1 MIEVSDLQRDALGE
15 IFNIGVG
22 RAAASLSQIVR
33 DEIELSAPAVQFVA
47 PGEVEHVLIGRGFD
61 RLSMVSQEFAG
72 PFDARAMLVFPEQN
86 ALRIVGQML
95 GGVVPPE
102 QLGEFEQ
109 EAMCEVGN
117 IILNACISALA
128 DLFRTEFVGSLPV
141 YEYAD
146 RQSLNWFGHIG
157 NDVPV
162 ILIVQIDLVIRQQSI
177 QGHLMFLLSVS
188 SLDEL
193 LTSIDH
199 YLQTLGLV

>member
-1 MIEVSDLQRDALGE
+1 MIQISDLQRDALGE

-22 RAAASLSQIVR
+22 RAAASLSEIVR
-33 DEIELSAPAVQFVA
+33 DEIELSAPTVQFVA
-47 PGEVEHVLIGRGFD
+47 PNEVERVLMGREFD
-61 RLSMVSQEFAG
+61 HLSMVSQEFSG

-86 ALRIVGQML
+86 ALLIVGQML

-128 DLFRTEFVGSLPV
+128 DLFRVEFQGTLPH
-141 YEYAD
+141 YEHAERETLD
-146 RQSLNWFGHIG
+146 LFGNISH
-157 NDVPV
+157 DTPV
-162 ILIVQIDLVIRQQSI
+162 ILIVQIDLIIRQQSI

-193 LTSIDH
+193 LRSINL
-199 YLQTLGLV
+199 YLETLGLE

>member
-1 MIEVSDLQRDALGE
+1 MIEVGELQRDALGE

-33 DEIELSAPAVQFVA
+33 DEIELSAPNIQFIV
-47 PGEVEHVLIGRGFD
+47 PSEVELVLKGREFD
-61 RLSMVSQEFAG
+61 HLSMVSQEFSG

-128 DLFRTEFVGSLPV
+128 DLFRVEFEGSLPN
-141 YEYAD
+141 YEHAE
-146 RQSLNWFGHIG
+146 RESLNLFGSLD

-162 ILIVQIDLVIRQQSI
+162 ILVVQIDLVIRQQSI
-177 QGHLMFLLSVS
+177 RGHLLFLLSVS

-193 LTSIDH
+193 LASLNR
-199 YLQTLGLV
+199 YLETLGLE